1 MKSINLEL
9 LKVKAEA
16 KMLIDED
23 ATESFLLIT
32 PECVKAYASC
42 AELLT
47 FIAATVS
54 SIVKENDSLNVDDI
68 LSILKSALAK

>member
-1 MKSINLEL
+1 MHAI
-9 LKVKAEA
+9 
-16 KMLIDED
+16 
-23 ATESFLLIT
+23 
-32 PECVKAYASC
+32 PYKAYASN

-54 SIVKENDSLNVDDI
+54 GVVKENDSLNVDDI